1 MTRSDLVPGP
11 TPDQASAHQQAG
23 PHQAGPHQAGPH
35 QAGPHQTGPH
45 QAGPR
50 QAGPRQTG
58 PRQTGPRRQAG
69 RPPDGTRAT
78 PTRIRGPVV
87 LGWAFVER
95 QTNLWKRHWAWELV
109 WLVYGVVNTLAITFI
124 AKEAAQA
131 GAVNRAQASRLTLFL
146 LIGTL
151 VWAYMSAVLDD
162 MSLVVMWERWEGT
175 IEHTLMTPVPRVVH
189 LLGMSVFGV
198 LHGLIRTGLI
208 LACSL
213 PFFAISVGHADWPAA
228 VVVIAVGTMSLVGLG
243 ILSWILPLLYP
254 ERGEQMSFMLQALV
268 LLISGV
274 YYAVNVLPGW
284 LQAVSH
290 ASPATYLLR
299 GIRGA
304 VIDGQ
309 GFGHQG
315 GNLLILAAFGVLM
328 IPGALLAFAA
338 AERWAKR
345 TGRLKRQG

>member
-1 MTRSDLVPGP
+1 VTTADLAPGA
-11 TPDQASAHQQAG
+11 TADQRTA
-23 PHQAGPHQAGPH
+23 
-35 QAGPHQTGPH
+35 
-45 QAGPR
+45 
-50 QAGPRQTG
+50 
-58 PRQTGPRRQAG
+58 
-69 RPPDGTRAT
+69 RPPGGRSIARA
-78 PTRIRGPVV
+78 PNPVV

-124 AKEAAQA
+124 AKEAARA
-131 GAVNRAQASRLTLFL
+131 GAVNPAQASRLTLFL

-213 PFFAISVGHADWPAA
+213 PFFTITVGQPNWPAA
-228 VVVIAVGTMSLVGLG
+228 IAVIAVGTVSLVGLG
-243 ILSWILPLLYP
+243 ILSGILPLLYP

-290 ASPATYLLR
+290 ASPATYLLD
-299 GIRGA
+299 GIRGS

-309 GFGHQG
+309 GLGHQA
-315 GNLLILAAFGVLM
+315 GNLLILAVFGVFM
-328 IPGALLAFAA
+328 IPAALLAFAA